1 MIYAYIR
8 VSTAEQS
15 GSSQEFEIK
24 NWAHKQGEEIS
35 QWVSE
40 SVSGTIDPKK
50 RKLGKLLR
58 KMKPNDLLVCTEI
71 SRLGRSMLMIM
82 AILDQC
88 ATREL
93 RIHTIKDNFDLNNNI
108 NSKII
113 AFAFALAAEIE
124 RQIGPKPFEN
134 PEYGRMV
141 NEKHFRR
148 VLGLIDPAKTVY
160 GGQSSP
166 ETLQIAPTLL
176 AGVSFDDAVMGQEIF
191 GPVLP
196 VLDIEQAGD
205 AIAIVNRGQ
214 KPLALY
220 VFTSDRAT
228 AKRITT
234 ECAFGGGCIND
245 TIIHLATSAMGFGGV
260 GESGMGAYHGKTGFD
275 AFSHRKSIV
284 DKKTWIDLNM
294 RYRPYSRLGEA
305 MIRRFLK

>member
-24 NWAHKQGEEIS
+24 NWAHKQGEEIT

-88 ATREL
+88 ATHEL

-124 RQIGPKPFEN
+124 RN
-134 PEYGRMV
+134 
-141 NEKHFRR
+141 
-148 VLGLIDPAKTVY
+148 LISQRTREALADRKA
-160 GGQSSP
+160 
-166 ETLQIAPTLL
+166 
-176 AGVSFDDAVMGQEIF
+176 AGVKLGRPCGSYKKRDAVLQ
-191 GPVLP
+191 
-196 VLDIEQAGD
+196 DIDRIHARVD
-205 AIAIVNRGQ
+205 A
-214 KPLALY
+214 
-220 VFTSDRAT
+220 
-228 AKRITT
+228 
-234 ECAFGGGCIND
+234 
-245 TIIHLATSAMGFGGV
+245 
-260 GESGMGAYHGKTGFD
+260 GES
-275 AFSHRKSIV
+275 
-284 DKKTWIDLNM
+284 
-294 RYRPYSRLGEA
+294 YSRIARDYGIHRNTLA
-305 MIRRFLK
+305 NYLKKKDLPAV